1 VSEAFL
7 DSRGT
12 CSPASLCAGPAV
24 VGMSND
30 SDAACDEASS
40 RWARFAL
47 RAGLVL
53 GIALAAG
60 ALLVLLGAHRAD
72 AETKADAG
80 GHSSQGVGGAPDG
93 AHGKTHGTDT
103 SVVTPART
111 SAVAVTQP
119 ANGAASGVTEPVSQ
133 TVAPVLQQI
142 GGAPGG
148 LTMPGSPTLAPVVQ
162 QITPRQPTLPP
173 PLAAFVNLTPRGQP
187 APLAVSPVGTVPLA
201 SPGSVALLSP
211 TGSSPSA
218 LGSTNVAGRGR
229 PSASGLSDSSNN
241 RSEAPWSPWP
251 TGAPVLPPTAPSG
264 GGGHAPNDL
273 LAKLPVSI
281 LTLGLL
287 ALMILLLALWSA
299 GRPAP
304 RPEVSPA

>member
-12 CSPASLCAGPAV
+12 CSPASPCAGPAV
-24 VGMSND
+24 VGTSND

-47 RAGLVL
+47 RAGLVV
-53 GIALAAG
+53 GIAILAG
-60 ALLVLLGAHRAD
+60 ALLLLLGAHRAD

-80 GHSSQGVGGAPDG
+80 GHSSQGVGGAPDRAHSKAQG
-93 AHGKTHGTDT
+93 ADT
-103 SVVTPART
+103 SVVTPTRT
-111 SAVAVTQP
+111 SPVAVAQP
-119 ANGAASGVTEPVSQ
+119 ANGAASGVTKPVSQ
-133 TVAPVLQQI
+133 TVAPVVQQI

-162 QITPRQPTLPP
+162 QVTPQQTTLPP
-173 PLAAFVNLTPRGQP
+173 QLAGFVNLTPRGQP
-187 APLAVSPVGTVPLA
+187 ASLAVSPVGAVPLA
-201 SPGSVALLSP
+201 SPGTVAPLSP

-218 LGSTNVAGRGR
+218 LGSTNVAGGR
-229 PSASGLSDSSNN
+229 PSASGLSGSSNN

-251 TGAPVLPPTAPSG
+251 TGAPVMPPTAPSG
-264 GGGHAPNDL
+264 GGAHAPNDL
-273 LAKLPVSI
+273 FANLPVSI

-287 ALMILLLALWSA
+287 ALTILLLALWSG